1 MVRILL
7 VLIFIM
13 VSTHAE
19 ARVYDILEP
28 DFVET
33 AKAFAR
39 TEEFKKE
46 VIKER
51 DRQVEQIK
59 AAQGER
65 LPVSD
70 RDYSYKVNYYY
81 TLTQDIPK
89 VDKAGNI
96 VGILYPKG
104 YVFEPL
110 KYMVNQPSP
119 LIIYNPC
126 IKEELEF
133 VNNMR
138 KVFDKNYKR
147 YILITSG
154 CSMEEISKLN
164 INYPTY
170 LLDKD
175 SIEKFNL
182 KHTVSVVNANL
193 KEGVFDVTV
202 YSTNKKK
209 QQ

>member
-1 MVRILL
+1 MVKILL

-19 ARVYDILEP
+19 ARVYDIVEP

-81 TLTQDIPK
+81 TLPQDIPK

-154 CSMEEISKLN
+154 CSMEDISQLN

-175 SIEKFNL
+175 SIKKFNL

>member
-7 VLIFIM
+7 ILMFIM
-13 VSTHAE
+13 IFTQAE
-19 ARVYDILEP
+19 ARVYEIVEP

-33 AKAFAR
+33 AKVFAQ
-39 TEEFKKE
+39 TEEFKE
-46 VIKER
+46 IVIKER
-51 DRQVEQIK
+51 DKQVKQIK
-59 AAQGER
+59 AMQGEY
-65 LPVSD
+65 LPFSD
-70 RDYSYKVNYYY
+70 RDYSYKVSYYY
-81 TLTQDIPK
+81 TLPQDIPK

-110 KYMVNQPSP
+110 KYMVNPPDP

-138 KVFDKNYKR
+138 KVFDENYKR

-154 CSMEEISKLN
+154 CSMEDISKLN

-175 SIEKFNL
+175 SIKKFNL
-182 KHTVSVVNANL
+182 KNTVSVVNANL